1 MRVLATR
8 DDLDHLGVDG
18 LGVGLEGG
26 VLQDEGP
33 HVVAEAEG
41 VEVALDVDLGL
52 DLVGEHPE
60 NDCATSERA
69 SERGEEES
77 KRRTP
82 HEMDRESVTST
93 LSNCCS
99 TFKASAGGIEPFCT
113 SSSSASVS
121 VTPMVL
127 LR

>member
-52 DLVGEHPE
+52 DLVGEHLGE
-60 NDCATSERA
+60 RLRDERA
-69 SERGEEES
+69 SERA
-77 KRRTP
+77 R
-82 HEMDRESVTST
+82 
-93 LSNCCS
+93 
-99 TFKASAGGIEPFCT
+99 
-113 SSSSASVS
+113 
-121 VTPMVL
+121 
-127 LR
+127 

>member
-1 MRVLATR
+1 LATR

-52 DLVGEHPE
+52 DLVGEHLGE
-60 NDCATSERA
+60 RLRGDERA
-69 SERGEEES
+69 SEVRRRARGGH
-77 KRRTP
+77 P